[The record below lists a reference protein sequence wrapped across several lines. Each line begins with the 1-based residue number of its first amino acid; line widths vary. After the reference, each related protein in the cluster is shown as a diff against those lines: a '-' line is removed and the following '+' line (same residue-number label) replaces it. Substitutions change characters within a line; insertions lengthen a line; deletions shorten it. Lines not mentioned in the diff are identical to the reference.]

1 MWTLFIILGIIV
13 AILCVFAAVRLFREG
28 DRPVNIVSPE
38 ELDADDTKS

>member
-28 DRPVNIVSPE
+28 DRPVNIVSSE
-38 ELDADDTKS
+38 EMDADDTKS